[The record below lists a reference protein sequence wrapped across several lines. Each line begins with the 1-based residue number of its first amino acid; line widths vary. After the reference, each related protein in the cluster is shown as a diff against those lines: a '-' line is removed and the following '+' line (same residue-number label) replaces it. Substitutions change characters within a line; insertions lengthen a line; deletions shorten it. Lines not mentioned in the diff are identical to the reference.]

1 VLGAVTPLDLVVI
14 ALCVAVGGLVQGSV
28 GFGFG
33 AFAAPLLAIVD
44 PRLVPVPLLLTA
56 VVITTLVAWRE
67 RDGLRFGEVGWAI
80 VGRVPGTV
88 LGALAVAAL
97 PTRTLVVVLALSVLF
112 AVAVSLGRWRVR
124 RTRRTLLVAGVASG
138 TMGTATSVGAPP
150 MALLYQDAPGA
161 TLRGTLSG
169 YGLLGVTA
177 SLITLAAFGQV
188 DAFDLRAGALLVPPM
203 LVGLVLSRHAARWLD
218 RGWTRPAV
226 LGLCAASSVFL
237 LLRELVGLV

>member
-1 VLGAVTPLDLVVI
+1 MTPVEVGVV
-14 ALCVAVGGLVQGSV
+14 ALCVAVGGLLQGSV

-44 PRLVPVPLLLTA
+44 PRLVPAPLLVTA
-56 VVITTLVAWRE
+56 LGITILVAWRE
-67 RDGLRFGEVGWAI
+67 RHGLHLREVGWAV

-88 LGALAVAAL
+88 VGAMAVALL
-97 PTRTLVVVLALSVLF
+97 PTRTLVIALALTVLF
-112 AVAVSLGRWRVR
+112 AVAVSLGTWRVR
-124 RTRRTLLVAGVASG
+124 RTPGTLVVAGMASG

-169 YGLLGVTA
+169 FSLLGA
-177 SLITLAAFGQV
+177 AGSLVGLAAFGELG
-188 DAFDLRAGALLVPPM
+188 AFDLRAGALLVPPM
-203 LVGLVLSRHAARWLD
+203 LIGFGLSRYVARWLD

-226 LGLCAASSVFL
+226 LALCGASSLFL
-237 LLRELVGLV
+237 LVREVAALL